1 MSMMN
6 EKRGRTPHRLLGL
19 ALLAVAPLT
28 MAHTCVF
35 DHSHDDPDGTAGT
48 AGAGAAAGDGGN
60 SGTAGGGAGGAGT
73 GGGAGEGGGAG
84 DGGTGGET
92 GGDGG
97 AAGAA
102 GEGGAAGAGGDYGQ
116 GGAGTGG
123 MPGTGGGAGNGG
135 TPPCESFECG
145 DGCWDPATE
154 ECDDGNFLSSD
165 GCGPLCAVSD
175 VLVGPGVASSDSRPP
190 PGRTLGDG
198 RHTVAASDYGYAVVY
213 VEPEGGAP
221 RIAVRDFDT
230 VGIPCNAAT
239 GCGADTTVGEDA
251 KAVVAAHPVIAPL
264 SDGEYMVAF
273 VEFGGDGD
281 GLGVAM
287 QRVVPGEAK
296 QDAVSFMNQTTLGA
310 QYDPD
315 LVSAGEEIVGVY
327 VDSSNLD
334 TAPDL
339 RLRTFADGA
348 GSNEEVLAGTPAAEF
363 NVALVATS
371 DGFAAAWRESTG
383 IKETVRVRRRFAGG
397 SEVEWNVSPAFL
409 APDSSD
415 RPALLEL
422 DEDRLLLVYTDARL
436 DVTGTSHIGR
446 LRYAILDAD
455 VPGTVKGRNVA
466 AKAAGYNLN
475 ETIGQG
481 RPNVIRVGDELLVT
495 WTSGRIAGDV
505 RGEEVWLKSVTWS
518 PGDATLGLSEIEQPL
533 PREEEHRDGD
543 QRTSALASM
552 PYSNELAL
560 VCAWDDHGRTFGAL
574 SGAPDVVAE
583 LIPVPMLRDDVLL
596 EVGE

>member
-1 MSMMN
+1 MN

-19 ALLAVAPLT
+19 ALFAVAPFT

-35 DHSHDDPDGTAGT
+35 DHSHGDPDGTAGT
-48 AGAGAAAGDGGN
+48 AGAGASARASGN
-60 SGTAGGGAGGAGT
+60 SGAAGGGAGGAGT
-73 GGGAGEGGGAG
+73 GGDVGEGGGAG
-84 DGGTGGET
+84 DVGTGGET
-92 GGDGG
+92 GSDGG
-97 AAGAA
+97 TAGAA
-102 GEGGAAGAGGDYGQ
+102 GEGGSAGAGGDSDQ
-116 GGAGTGG
+116 GGGGVGGVGGVAGTGG
-123 MPGTGGGAGNGG
+123 AAGNGDD
-135 TPPCESFECG
+135 PPCESFECG
-145 DGCWDPATE
+145 DGCWDPDNE
-154 ECDDGNFLSSD
+154 ECDDGNFYSTD

-198 RHTVAASDYGYAVVY
+198 RHPVAAGDYGFAVIY
-213 VEPEGGAP
+213 VEPEGAAP
-221 RIAVRDFDT
+221 RIAIRDFDA

-251 KAVVAAHPVIAPL
+251 TPVVAAHPVITPL
-264 SDGEYMVAF
+264 SGGEYMVAF

-287 QRVVPGEAK
+287 QRLIPGEAT
-296 QDAVSFMNQTTLGA
+296 QEAVFFMNQTTLGA

-315 LVSAGEEIVGVY
+315 LVWTGKEVVGAY

-339 RLRTFADGA
+339 RLRTFVDGS
-348 GSNEEVLAGTPAAEF
+348 GSNEELLAGTLAAEF
-363 NVALVATS
+363 NVALAPTS

-383 IKETVRVRRRFAGG
+383 IKETVRVRRRFAAG
-397 SEVEWNVSPAFL
+397 SEVEWNVSPSFL
-409 APDSSD
+409 APDSTD
-415 RPALLEL
+415 RPALVEL
-422 DEDRLLLVYTDARL
+422 DEQYLLLVYTDARL
-436 DVTGTSHIGR
+436 DATGTSHIGR

-466 AKAAGYNLN
+466 AKAAGYKGDV
-475 ETIGQG
+475 TIGQG
-481 RPNVIRVGDELLVT
+481 RPNVVRVGDELLVT
-495 WTSGRIAGDV
+495 WTSARIVGDS

-518 PGDATLGLSEIEQPL
+518 PGDTTLGVAQVEEPL
-533 PREEEHRDGD
+533 PREDEHREGD

-552 PYSNELAL
+552 PYSNDVGL
-560 VCAWDDHGRTFGAL
+560 VCAWDDRGRTFGAI

-583 LIPVPMLRDDVLL
+583 LIPMPMLRDEALL
-596 EVGE
+596 ELGE